1 MSLVEQLH
9 NEHKARLARM
19 SVCRPN
25 PPQPKPVVVLVK
37 QARAFKPINPEPFY
51 RSMWFYD
58 LISPKNIEPRSA
70 PTVLSIREAVCKYFG
85 VRIADLE
92 SNRRYWGLVHPRQCA
107 FYLARY
113 HTSFSFPQIGRRFG
127 DRDHTTVLHGVR
139 QIEKKMLADWRVA
152 YDIAHLEAML

>member
-1 MSLVEQLH
+1 
-9 NEHKARLARM
+9 
-19 SVCRPN
+19 
-25 PPQPKPVVVLVK
+25 
-37 QARAFKPINPEPFY
+37 
-51 RSMWFYD
+51 
-58 LISPKNIEPRSA
+58 
-70 PTVLSIREAVCKYFG
+70 
-85 VRIADLE
+85 
-92 SNRRYWGLVHPRQCA
+92 LVHPRQCA